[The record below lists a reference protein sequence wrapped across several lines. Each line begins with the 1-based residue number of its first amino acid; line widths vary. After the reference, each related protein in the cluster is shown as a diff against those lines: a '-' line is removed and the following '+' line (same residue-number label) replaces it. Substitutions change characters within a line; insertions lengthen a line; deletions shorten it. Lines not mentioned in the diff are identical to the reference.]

1 MSTRRLFGVLL
12 IGALLL
18 AGCGQANTVM
28 SASSMSSMPSMP
40 GMSGDPMPM
49 PPGDGLSASMMGYTF
64 VPAVSTLPFD
74 TAGTFGFT
82 ITGPDGRT
90 VTRFEPEQ
98 SELLHFYLIRS
109 DLTGFAHLHPTM
121 AANGTWSVPLAAL
134 DAGDYRAYITFVT
147 PDASGKPLAFALS
160 VPLTVPGNVTTT
172 PLPPPSSTTTVDG
185 YTLTLSG
192 QPRAGSEGALTLN
205 FSQNGQPVTDLQPY
219 LDSYAHL
226 SAFHAG
232 DLAFAHLHPQGSADG
247 DHGGPQLTFDAT
259 FPSNGF
265 WRLFVQ
271 FQTAGVLHT
280 AVFTMAVA

>member
-12 IGALLL
+12 IGALVLT
-18 AGCGQANTVM
+18 GCGHANTVM
-28 SASSMSSMPSMP
+28 SANSMP
-40 GMSGDPMPM
+40 GMPSMSGDPMPM

-64 VPAVSTLPFD
+64 VPALTTLPYG
-74 TAGTFGFT
+74 TASTFGFR
-82 ITGPDGRT
+82 ITGPDGQT
-90 VTRFEPEQ
+90 VTKFEPEQ

-121 AANGTWSVPLAAL
+121 ATDGTWSVPLAAL
-134 DAGDYRAYITFVT
+134 DPGDYRAYITFVT
-147 PDASGKPLAFALS
+147 PDSSGNPQAFALS
-160 VPLTVPGNVTTT
+160 VPLSVPGTGTST
-172 PLPPPSSTTTVDG
+172 PLPPPSPTATVDG

-192 QPRAGSEGALTLN
+192 QPHAGQESALTLS
-205 FSQNGQPVTDLQPY
+205 FSKDGQPVTDLQPY

-226 SAFHAG
+226 SAFHQN
-232 DLAFAHLHPQGSADG
+232 DLAFAHLHPQGTADG
-247 DHGGPQLTFDAT
+247 DHGGPRLSFDAT

-280 AVFTMAVA
+280 AVFTTAVA